1 LIEIE
6 RYGFNMGKQNASRT
20 GLFLIELILSIFFFI
35 IAAAVVLQ
43 LFVNSHFISQKTI
56 SINNALLYSQNMSEV
71 FLSGNGNFDNVKD
84 LYSGQLVEVSG
95 APDNLVLLLFDKN
108 WVPVNSFDNADY
120 SIVADY
126 SYDGTFS
133 YLNVYVNGCPD
144 TLEYLITSSEAEYRS
159 ALLDTDYIYHQEVK
173 NYNEN

>member
-1 LIEIE
+1 
-6 RYGFNMGKQNASRT
+6 MGKQNASRT

-43 LFVNSHFISQKTI
+43 LFVNSHFISKKTI

-71 FLSGNGNFDNVKD
+71 FLSDNGNFESVKA
-84 LYSGQLVEVSG
+84 LYSGQLVDVPN
-95 APDNLVLLLFDKN
+95 APDNLILLLFDKD
-108 WVPVNSFDNADY
+108 WNSVASFEEAQY

-126 SYDGTFS
+126 SDDGTFS
-133 YLNVYVNGCPD
+133 YLNVYVND
-144 TLEYLITSSEAEYRS
+144 YSDILEYLATSAEAEYKS
-159 ALLDTDYIYHQEVK
+159 ALLDADYIYHQEVK

>member
-1 LIEIE
+1 
-6 RYGFNMGKQNASRT
+6 MGKQNASRT

-43 LFVNSHFISQKTI
+43 LFVNSHFISNKTI

-71 FLSGNGNFDNVKD
+71 FLSDNGNFDSVKD
-84 LYSGQLVEVSG
+84 LYSNQLVEVPSTS
-95 APDNLVLLLFDKN
+95 DNIILLLFDKSWLPIN
-108 WVPVNSFDNADY
+108 DFEDAQY

-126 SYDGTFS
+126 SYDE
-133 YLNVYVNGCPD
+133 
-144 TLEYLITSSEAEYRS
+144 EYKS

>member
-1 LIEIE
+1 
-6 RYGFNMGKQNASRT
+6 MGKQNASRT

-43 LFVNSHFISQKTI
+43 LFVNSHFISNKTI

-71 FLSGNGNFDNVKD
+71 FLSDNGNFDSVKD
-84 LYSGQLVEVSG
+84 LYSSQLVEVPG
-95 APDNLVLLLFDKN
+95 APDNIILLLFDKS
-108 WVPVNSFDNADY
+108 WIPVNDYEDAEY

-126 SYDGTFS
+126 SDDGTFS
-133 YLNVYVNGCPD
+133 YLNVYVNGYSD
-144 TLEYLITSSEAEYRS
+144 ALEYLMTSESDEYKS

>member
-1 LIEIE
+1 
-6 RYGFNMGKQNASRT
+6 MGKQNASRT

-43 LFVNSHFISQKTI
+43 LFVNSHFISKKTI

-71 FLSGNGNFDNVKD
+71 FLSDNGNFDNVIN
-84 LYSGQLVEVSG
+84 LYSEQLVDVAG
-95 APDNLVLLLFDKN
+95 APDNLLLLLFDKN
-108 WVPVNSFDNADY
+108 WVPVTEFDNAEY
-120 SIVADY
+120 SIVVDY
-126 SYDGTFS
+126 SNDGTFS
-133 YLNVYVNGCPD
+133 YLNVYVNDYLG
-144 TLEYLITSSEAEYRS
+144 TLEYLITSPESEYKS